1 MQILGGWLWRNH
13 ARVTGAGNALSVFNL
28 HLGPLIFF
36 IIISTLVIPNT
47 LLALDGEPII
57 VRNDSA
63 PLALDLEIGR
73 FGSGKLYFDD
83 PVDIAID
90 DDANIY
96 VLDAG
101 NYRIQLIDEDGR
113 YQSQW
118 GSKGEKDGFFDEPV
132 ALTIN
137 RDNDFL
143 VVLDQGSYRVHK
155 YDLDGTFILSF
166 GKEGT
171 RKGMFEEPVDVTIDT
186 LDYIYVLDRDRK
198 VVLKFHKSGTFVEE
212 WGNKGRVSQRLEEPV
227 SIAYSDELKGYIY
240 VLDVGK
246 GALVKYKPDGELEE
260 TINLPE
266 ILLTEGMKPVKVK
279 VNHENEIFVLD
290 GLTGK
295 LVRLNRYG
303 INVFQLTSDDL
314 VIDQPAAL
322 AIDEEDRVYVSD
334 LKKNRFFRFQ
344 LELN

>member
-1 MQILGGWLWRNH
+1 MQFSGGWLR
-13 ARVTGAGNALSVFNL
+13 RKYVRIPGVGNALSVCNL
-28 HLGPLIFF
+28 LSGPLKFF
-36 IIISTLVIPNT
+36 IIISTLVFPNT

-63 PLALDLEIGR
+63 PLALDLEVGR

-90 DDANIY
+90 EDAIIY

-118 GSKGEKDGFFDEPV
+118 GSKGERDGFFDEPV

-137 RDNDFL
+137 SDNDFL

-198 VVLKFHKSGTFVEE
+198 VVLKFHNGGSFIEE
-212 WGNKGRVSQRLEEPV
+212 WGNKGRVAQRLEDPV

-240 VLDVGK
+240 VLDAGK
-246 GALVKYKPDGELEE
+246 GALVKYEPDGELEE
-260 TINLPE
+260 IINLPE
-266 ILLTEGMKPVKVK
+266 TLLEEGMKPVKVK

-295 LVRLNRYG
+295 LVKLNRHG

-314 VIDQPAAL
+314 VIDQPAGL
-322 AIDEEDRVYVSD
+322 AFDEEDRVYVSD
-334 LKKNRFFRFQ
+334 LKRNRFFRFQ